1 MQLAEHKIKVNLY
14 FCLVKSRKLGQF
26 IIFCETQYELINYKN
41 KKYLELYAKLKN
53 KSKSGKK

>member
-1 MQLAEHKIKVNLY
+1 MQLAEQKIKINFN
-14 FCLVKSRKLGQF
+14 FCLIKSRKLDQF

-53 KSKSGKK
+53 KSKLGKK